1 MAINPSALLE
11 FGNLAGVVACAMTAA
26 LVAGKRKLDWV
37 GVAVLGCTAA
47 LGGGSAR
54 DVLLGHYPL
63 AWVAKPGLLLL
74 TTSAALSTIL
84 LARVVHRLPITFLVL
99 DAIGLVAFTVI
110 GCSVALALGHGTIIA
125 IVSGLITGCVGGVL
139 RDVLSGEVPL
149 LFRREVYAT
158 VSLLTGGLYVGGLA
172 LGFNHDLVML
182 AAMAIGLAFRIAGVH
197 QQWNVPTFDV
207 GEGPKNER
215 ERVR

>member
-1 MAINPSALLE
+1 VAINPSTLLE
-11 FGNLAGVVACAMTAA
+11 YGNLAGVIACAMTAA

-37 GVAVLGCTAA
+37 GVAVLGCTTA

-54 DVLLGHYPL
+54 DVLLGHHPL
-63 AWVAKPGLLLL
+63 AWVAQPWWLLL
-74 TTSAALSTIL
+74 TTFAALSTIV

-110 GCSVALALGHGTIIA
+110 GCSVALELGHGAIIA
-125 IVSGLITGCVGGVL
+125 MVSGVITGCVGGVL

-149 LFRREVYAT
+149 LLRREVYAT

-182 AAMAIGLAFRIAGVH
+182 VAMGLGLAFRIVAVYRH
-197 QQWNVPTFDV
+197 WNVPIFDV
-207 GEGPKNER
+207 SDDQCKR
-215 ERVR
+215 SR

>member
-1 MAINPSALLE
+1 MTLSPSALLE
-11 FGNLAGVVACAMTAA
+11 YGNLAGVIACAMTAA
-26 LVAGKRKLDWV
+26 LVAGKRRLDWV
-37 GVAVLGCTAA
+37 GVAVLGCTTA

-63 AWVAKPGLLLL
+63 SWVAQPWLLLL
-74 TTSAALSTIL
+74 TTFAALATIV
-84 LARVVHRLPITFLVL
+84 LARVVRRLPITFLVL

-110 GCSVALALGHGTIIA
+110 GCSVALAMGHGTIIA

-158 VSLLTGGLYVGGLA
+158 VSLVTGGLYVGGLA
-172 LGFNHDLVML
+172 MGLPHDAVML
-182 AAMAIGLAFRIAGVH
+182 AAMTAGLALRIVAVH
-197 QQWNVPTFDV
+197 RQWNLPTFDI
-207 GEGPKNER
+207 R
-215 ERVR
+215 EDR

>member
-1 MAINPSALLE
+1 MPITPSALLE
-11 FGNLAGVVACAMTAA
+11 YGNLAGVVACAMTAA
-26 LVAGKRKLDWV
+26 LVAGRRRLDWV
-37 GVAVLGCTAA
+37 GVAVLGCTTA

-63 AWVAKPGLLLL
+63 SWVAQPWLLLL
-74 TTSAALSTIL
+74 TTFAALSTIP

-110 GCSVALALGHGTIIA
+110 GCSVALELGHGVIIA
-125 IVSGLITGCVGGVL
+125 MVSGVITGCVGGVL

-172 LGFNHDLVML
+172 LGFNHDVVML
-182 AAMAIGLAFRIAGVH
+182 AAMAIGLAFRIVAVH
-197 QQWNVPTFDV
+197 RQWNVPTFDV
-207 GEGPKNER
+207 NEDQR
-215 ERVR
+215 ERSR

>member
-1 MAINPSALLE
+1 MALNPSALLE
-11 FGNLAGVVACAMTAA
+11 YGNLAGVIACAMTAA

-37 GVAVLGCTAA
+37 GVAVLGCTTA

-54 DVLLGHYPL
+54 DVLLGHHPL
-63 AWVAKPGLLLL
+63 AWVAQPWWLVL
-74 TTSAALSTIL
+74 TTGAALATIL
-84 LARVVHRLPITFLVL
+84 LARVVRRLPITFLVL

-110 GCSVALALGHGTIIA
+110 GCSVALELGHGVIIA
-125 IVSGLITGCVGGVL
+125 MVSGVITGCVGGVL

-172 LGFNHDLVML
+172 LGWPHDLVML
-182 AAMAIGLAFRIAGVH
+182 VAMAVGLAFRIVAVH
-197 QQWNVPTFDV
+197 RQWNVPTFELD
-207 GEGPKNER
+207 EDQR
-215 ERVR
+215 DRVK

>member
-1 MAINPSALLE
+1 VTLSPSALLE
-11 FGNLAGVVACAMTAA
+11 YGNLAGVIACAMTAA
-26 LVAGKRKLDWV
+26 LVAGKRRLDWV
-37 GVAVLGCTAA
+37 GVAVFGCATA

-63 AWVAKPGLLLL
+63 SWVAQPWLLLL
-74 TTSAALSTIL
+74 TTFASLATIV
-84 LARVVHRLPITFLVL
+84 LARVVRRLPITFLVL

-110 GCSVALALGHGTIIA
+110 GCSVALAMGHGTIIA

-158 VSLLTGGLYVGGLA
+158 VSLVTGGLYVGGLA
-172 LGFNHDLVML
+172 MGLPHDAVML
-182 AAMAIGLAFRIAGVH
+182 AAMTAGLALRIVAVH
-197 QQWNVPTFDV
+197 RQWNLPTFDI
-207 GEGPKNER
+207 R
-215 ERVR
+215 EDR

>member
-1 MAINPSALLE
+1 MTLSPSALLE
-11 FGNLAGVVACAMTAA
+11 YGNLAGVIACAMTAA
-26 LVAGKRKLDWV
+26 LVAGKRRLDWV
-37 GVAVLGCTAA
+37 GVAVLGCTTA

-63 AWVAKPGLLLL
+63 SWVAQPWLLLL
-74 TTSAALSTIL
+74 TTFASLATIV
-84 LARVVHRLPITFLVL
+84 LARVVRRLPITFLVL

-110 GCSVALALGHGTIIA
+110 GCSVALAMGHGTIIA

-158 VSLLTGGLYVGGLA
+158 VSLVTGGVYVGGLA
-172 LGFNHDLVML
+172 LGLPHDAVTL
-182 AAMAIGLAFRIAGVH
+182 AAMTIGLALRIVAVH
-197 QQWNVPTFDV
+197 RQWNLPTFDI
-207 GEGPKNER
+207 R
-215 ERVR
+215 EDR

>member
-1 MAINPSALLE
+1 MLNPSVLLDY
-11 FGNLAGVVACAMTAA
+11 GNLAGVIACAMTAA

-37 GVAVLGCTAA
+37 GVAVLGCTTA

-63 AWVAKPGLLLL
+63 SWVAQPWLLLL
-74 TTSAALSTIL
+74 TTFAALSTIL

-110 GCSVALALGHGTIIA
+110 GCSVAQALGHGVIIA
-125 IVSGLITGCVGGVL
+125 MVSGVITGCVGGVL

-172 LGFNHDLVML
+172 LGFNHDVVML
-182 AAMAIGLAFRIAGVH
+182 VAMAIGLTFRIVAVH

-207 GEGPKNER
+207 GDQRDLPR
-215 ERVR
+215 